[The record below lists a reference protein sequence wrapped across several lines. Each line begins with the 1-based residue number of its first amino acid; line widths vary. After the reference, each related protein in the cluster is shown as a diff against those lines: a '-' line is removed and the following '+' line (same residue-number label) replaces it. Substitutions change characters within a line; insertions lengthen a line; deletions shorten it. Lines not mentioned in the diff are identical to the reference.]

1 MQTDRWI
8 RASRYWC
15 LATTSA
21 CLLLASAS
29 PLLGQ
34 DVRLTERL
42 PAGTAQAV
50 QHLVDSA
57 ELEKL
62 PADPLVQKAL
72 EGQSKGAD
80 SARIVRAV
88 EVLLDRLRTGRRELG
103 AETSDAELVA
113 AAAALRA
120 GASRA
125 TLRSLRMLRHD
136 QPLVVPLS
144 VLADLMTV
152 GVPADEAWNTVRDM
166 ASSGASDA
174 AFLALRDRLATPQG
188 ASGHGRLPPAPERP
202 PASPLPD
209 QPASRP

>member
-1 MQTDRWI
+1 MRRWG
-8 RASRYWC
+8 
-15 LATTSA
+15 LAATST
-21 CLLLASAS
+21 CMLLGGVR

-34 DVRLTERL
+34 DGRLTERL
-42 PAGTAQAV
+42 PPGTALAV

-57 ELEKL
+57 GLERL

-80 SARIVRAV
+80 STRIVRAV
-88 EVLLDRLRTGRRELG
+88 EVLLDRLRSGRRELG
-103 AETSDAELVA
+103 AETSNAELVA
-113 AAAALRA
+113 AAAALQA
-120 GASRA
+120 GASTA
-125 TLRSLRMLRHD
+125 TLRSLRLLRHD

-152 GVPADEAWNTVRDM
+152 GVPAQAAWDTVRDM

-174 AFLALRDRLATPQG
+174 AFLALRDRVAAP
-188 ASGHGRLPPAPERP
+188 ASGRARLPPAPERP

-209 QPASRP
+209 QPSSRP